1 MTLLIIIFVLFML
14 LQFMPGSP
22 FNDEKLTP
30 EQIAVMSEKYGLD
43 KPVLVQFGRYVK
55 NLCKGDF
62 GVSYVI
68 SKDTPISV
76 LLRNR
81 VPVSFGI
88 GIEAV
93 AFGAVLGL
101 LLGILAALKHNS
113 WWDTLCTVI
122 SVLGVS
128 LPSYVFAL
136 ALAYFVGYKAQW
148 LPLLYDGKQFLASSV
163 MPMLALSMFTV
174 ATVARFTRTSLLEVL
189 DSDYMLLAESKGIT
203 GRTLIMRHALRN
215 ALIPI
220 VTVLAPLIVDLM
232 IGSLVI
238 EKIFSIPG
246 IGSLMVSAIQSNDY
260 NVTIALAF
268 IYSVMYI
275 VLMLTVDIL
284 YGIIDP
290 RIRLTK
296 KAD

>member
-1 MTLLIIIFVLFML
+1 MKNL
-14 LQFMPGSP
+14 LQ
-22 FNDEKLTP
+22 
-30 EQIAVMSEKYGLD
+30 
-43 KPVLVQFGRYVK
+43 
-55 NLCKGDF
+55 GDF

-68 SKDTPISV
+68 SKDTSISGSV
-76 LLRNR
+76 KER

-88 GIEAV
+88 GLEAV
-93 AFGAVLGL
+93 SFGAVVGL
-101 LLGILAALKHNS
+101 ILGILAALKKNS
-113 WWDTLCTVI
+113 WLDTICTVI

-128 LPSYVFAL
+128 FRPMFLH
-136 ALAYFVGYKAQW
+136 W
-148 LPLLYDGKQFLASSV
+148 LWHISSATRHSGCRFCLTARSFFASSI

-203 GRTLIMRHALRN
+203 GRPLLVRHALRN

-220 VTVLAPLIVDLM
+220 ITVLAPLVVDLM

-246 IGSLMVSAIQSNDY
+246 IGSLMIAAIQSNDY
-260 NVTIALAF
+260 NVTISLAF

-275 VLMLTVDIL
+275 VLMLVVDVL

-290 RIRLTK
+290 RIRLAK
-296 KAD
+296 KSD